1 MNDQVRDFWNDRY
14 KTSKYAYGIFPNQFF
29 KEQLEGIKP
38 STILLPAEGEG
49 RNAVYA
55 ASLGWEVTAFDIS
68 SSGREK
74 AMQLAKQMEVSINY
88 EISDVLDFETNGYYD
103 AIGLSYAHLPSE
115 IRKEAYQ
122 HLLQFLNIGGIV
134 IFEAFAK
141 SQLGKSS
148 GGPKN
153 LEMLFSIEEI
163 KAEFPQLEFK
173 ILKEESIELSEGDY
187 HQGKAEVIRFVGV
200 KK

>member
-1 MNDQVRDFWNDRY
+1 MF
-14 KTSKYAYGIFPNQFF
+14 
-29 KEQLEGIKP
+29 
-38 STILLPAEGEG
+38 
-49 RNAVYA
+49 
-55 ASLGWEVTAFDIS
+55 
-68 SSGREK
+68 
-74 AMQLAKQMEVSINY
+74 
-88 EISDVLDFETNGYYD
+88 
-103 AIGLSYAHLPSE
+103 
-115 IRKEAYQ
+115 
-122 HLLQFLNIGGIV
+122 
-134 IFEAFAK
+134 FEAFAK